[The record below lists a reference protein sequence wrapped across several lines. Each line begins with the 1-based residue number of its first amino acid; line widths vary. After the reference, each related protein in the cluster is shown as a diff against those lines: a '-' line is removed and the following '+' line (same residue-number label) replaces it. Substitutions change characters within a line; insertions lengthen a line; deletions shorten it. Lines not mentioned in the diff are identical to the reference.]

1 MTTLTDFEHKLDT
14 LIKTYPDGVPRD
26 EMNKFFEYTIENK
39 DVLLYGVSDELLYA
53 VCDKAYE
60 DNRYH
65 TYGET
70 INGLIDEF
78 REANPSPAT
87 IASKQFEMN
96 SLVRENATSW
106 AEKAAAQDQRNYL
119 VSNTRIMDMMKD
131 MMEHSVKMAG
141 ESEKNQGIVGKIFAL
156 KFARSSRPKKFASFC
171 NLSLIK
177 TCSLFK

>member
-1 MTTLTDFEHKLDT
+1 MTTLSDFEHKLDT

-26 EMNKFFEYTIENK
+26 EMNEFFEYTIENK

-53 VCDKAYE
+53 VCDKAY
-60 DNRYH
+60 DDKRFH

-78 REANPSPAT
+78 REANPSPAA

-96 SLVRENATSW
+96 AASW
-106 AEKAAAQDQRNYL
+106 AERAAARDQRMYL

-131 MMEHSVKMAG
+131 MMEHSDKMG
-141 ESEKNQGIVGKIFAL
+141 KESEKNQPIVGKIFAL
-156 KFARSSRPKKFASFC
+156 KFASDPV
-171 NLSLIK
+171 K
-177 TCSLFK
+177 TPSMCRIS

>member
-60 DNRYH
+60 DNRFH

-70 INGLIDEF
+70 INDLIGDF
-78 REANPSPAT
+78 REANPSPAAT
-87 IASKQFEMN
+87 ANKQMEMN
-96 SLVRENATSW
+96 NLVNFMFSHLSRR
-106 AEKAAAQDQRNYL
+106 AAAQEHRNYL
-119 VSNTRIMDMMKD
+119 VSNTRIMDMVKE
-131 MMEHSVKMAG
+131 MMEHSDKMAS
-141 ESEKNQGIVGKIFAL
+141 ESEKNQAIVGKIFAL
-156 KFARSSRPKKFASFC
+156 KFAPEPVEKPSMCRMF
-171 NLSLIK
+171 
-177 TCSLFK
+177 